1 MDTQNTEQQVGGSP
15 YKDTVLLIAAV
26 VLLAGGLW
34 AFYQFD
40 KDYNTLIRT
49 LGLLAA
55 MGAALAV
62 TYQTEMGKGMW
73 ATIQGAN
80 VERRKVVWP
89 TRQES
94 IQATLM
100 IAVIVVIFAL
110 ILGGIDWLLNMG
122 VKALTG
128 GKGV

>member
-1 MDTQNTEQQVGGSP
+1 MDTQTTEQQVGGSP

-26 VLLAGGLW
+26 VLLAAGLW

-62 TYQTEMGKGMW
+62 TYQTEMGKAMW
-73 ATIQGAN
+73 ATMQGAN

-89 TRQES
+89 TKQES

-110 ILGGIDWLLNMG
+110 ILGGIDWLLNLG
-122 VKALTG
+122 VKALTS